1 MSVPLEVTLYCYN
14 LPTDQE
20 GPPTLRSVIN
30 RYGMLPRPLDIPDD
44 VPPPPPH
51 RVPIRLSFFQFRT
64 NPLYTSGPSGTAVPV
79 PMQWVP
85 LTPETADLYI
95 ANYGYT
101 RYFGYYSQGLEIW
114 KHQRRQQL
122 ERNRLLQLLGHRG
135 LAYV

>member
-30 RYGMLPRPLDIPDD
+30 RYGMLPRPLDIPDE
-44 VPPPPPH
+44 VPPPPH

-64 NPLYTSGPSGTAVPV
+64 NPLYTSGPSCTAVPV

-101 RYFGYYSQGLEIW
+101 PYLGVYSQGLEIW